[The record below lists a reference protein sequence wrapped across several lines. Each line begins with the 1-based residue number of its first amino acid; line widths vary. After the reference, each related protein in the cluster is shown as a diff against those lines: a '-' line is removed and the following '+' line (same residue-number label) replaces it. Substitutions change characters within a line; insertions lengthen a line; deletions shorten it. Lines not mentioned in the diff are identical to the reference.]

1 MNVQGSTEE
10 QLAQALKKLE
20 DAELRCQA
28 TTREIWQIDMALGRE
43 EDRANAAE
51 ARSRELEQR
60 IQELEAGAGG
70 AAPPAALE
78 AELRNWQARAEAAE
92 ARVTSSESLLR
103 AAQARSDQLE
113 TLASEAQE
121 RLEVQSARAQGLES
135 KNRDLVDDL
144 QAAEA
149 RLRQAER
156 WAEEVEANL
165 REVQAGAGASR
176 DLQDDLLAAQARL
189 RSAEERSEAA
199 TRTLEEREDR
209 LRQAESRVQE
219 LESRLRET
227 EERLEAA
234 ERRVETATIRAESA
248 EISAGASAQLA
259 DRLAEAEGR
268 AREAE
273 RSLEIAEQRAE
284 ASAQRAHV
292 AEVNAGAEHEERLKE
307 ALRRAEAAESSA
319 GAGAELVER
328 LAEAEQRLQEAEAR
342 LRSAEER
349 EQDAESRFR
358 AAQAQRLEAEQK
370 LAELAPRELGNPE
383 AEARL
388 LEAEQRAQQAEE
400 SLKEAQYRARSA
412 EENLQEA
419 QYRARSAE
427 ERLTDAQSQVAELRV
442 RLEQA
447 PAGAPD
453 PALQGQVDAAKL
465 RAYEAEERARS
476 AEDRARQAQEQ
487 VQSLE
492 ARLAAQGPADQAPT
506 GGGSPELEAQLQK
519 AQEMAQLNA
528 EKAELLTARSQ
539 QAMERAQLA
548 EEKVTLAEARAQQ
561 SEERALAAE
570 QRVRE
575 AEGRARQAQAGAG
588 DFEDRIRR
596 AEDRARDSDKVYAAA
611 EEKAREA
618 EQLQKESWAR
628 VRDAE
633 LKANQA
639 SVELKKLNEKI
650 AEYEKR
656 TQESDRETQRLAFQD
671 ALTGLPNYNLINQ
684 YLDFT
689 VKQCVRYKRVSA
701 LLVIDID
708 RFKVFNEA
716 MGFKAGDELLV
727 SIAERLKTAVRDTD
741 SLGRRGEDE
750 FLILLSELNPG
761 DENASADTRRLTLQ
775 ANVELVAKRVMN
787 SLATPFVVQ
796 GQKYYIQASIGISL
810 CPDDAETP
818 STMFE
823 NADTAMYHV
832 KETGRNRYHF
842 YSADMR
848 KRQEKRLTLDTQLR
862 HALERNEFALL
873 YQPIVNL
880 AAGKGKG
887 SMVGVE
893 AFIRW
898 NHRIDGLVTPDY
910 FLPAAEESGMIVPIG
925 HWVVQQVCA
934 MMRDWLGSG
943 LRIFASINLSKRQLL
958 QADLVD
964 TVLAIVSEH
973 RIPPEVIYM
982 DIAEGV
988 NTLNPDLMDRVIA
1001 ELGQAGIRIAIDDF
1015 GIGYSSLARINPTY
1029 TKILKIDSSIIRGL
1043 PNDKQSTT
1051 VCIAAI
1057 NLARSLGLLPLA
1069 EGVENANQVKFL
1081 TKYECALA
1089 QGFFFSE
1096 PVPPAEIGAMHRNKK
1111 VWKF

>member
-1 MNVQGSTEE
+1 VNVQGSIEE

-20 DAELRCQA
+20 DAETRCQA
-28 TTREIWQIDMALGRE
+28 TTREIWQIDMALGKE

-51 ARSRELEQR
+51 ARCRELEQR
-60 IQELEAGAGG
+60 IQELEAGGSSG
-70 AAPPAALE
+70 PAVDTSALE
-78 AELRNWQARAEAAE
+78 AELAEWRGRAEQAEARIAAAESLLRDMQTRSEQQHAEVQTRVQELEAQLQAAGAGEARLHELEGKNRDLQDDLLAAE
-92 ARVTSSESLLR
+92 ARVR
-103 AAQARSDQLE
+103 AADR
-113 TLASEAQE
+113 
-121 RLEVQSARAQGLES
+121 RAGELES
-135 KNRDLVDDL
+135 QLQAALANAGSSQDLQDDL

-149 RLRQAER
+149 RLR
-156 WAEEVEANL
+156 
-165 REVQAGAGASR
+165 
-176 DLQDDLLAAQARL
+176 
-189 RSAEERSEAA
+189 
-199 TRTLEEREDR
+199 
-209 LRQAESRVQE
+209 
-219 LESRLRET
+219 
-227 EERLEAA
+227 
-234 ERRVETATIRAESA
+234 
-248 EISAGASAQLA
+248 
-259 DRLAEAEGR
+259 LAE
-268 AREAE
+268 
-273 RSLEIAEQRAE
+273 
-284 ASAQRAHV
+284 
-292 AEVNAGAEHEERLKE
+292 
-307 ALRRAEAAESSA
+307 
-319 GAGAELVER
+319 ER
-328 LAEAEQRLQEAEAR
+328 LAEAQRSSEERSRLAEILESRLGQAETRATEAEAR
-342 LRSAEER
+342 LAETEERARAAESREDQSGRLAEVEAHKEEVEVRLRAAEER
-349 EQDAESRFR
+349 LGDLLVQLKDAEPR
-358 AAQAQRLEAEQK
+358 QR
-370 LAELAPRELGNPE
+370 E
-383 AEARL
+383 AEAR
-388 LEAEQRAQQAEE
+388 AQA
-400 SLKEAQYRARSA
+400 
-412 EENLQEA
+412 
-419 QYRARSAE
+419 AE
-427 ERLTDAQSQVAELRV
+427 ERLAAAQSELGELRA
-442 RLEQA
+442 RLEAA
-447 PAGAPD
+447 PTGGPD
-453 PALQGQVDAAKL
+453 PALQAQLDAAKL
-465 RAYEAEERARS
+465 RAYEAE
-476 AEDRARQAQEQ
+476 DRARLAEERVRQTLEQ
-487 VQSLE
+487 VQALE
-492 ARLAAQGPADQAPT
+492 ARVAEASALPATA
-506 GGGSPELEAQLQK
+506 GSPELEARLQK
-519 AQEMAQLNA
+519 AEEMAQLQA
-528 EKAELLTARSQ
+528 EKAELLTARSN
-539 QAMERAQLA
+539 QALERAQLA
-548 EEKVTLAEARAQQ
+548 EEKVALAEARAAQAD
-561 SEERALAAE
+561 ERALAAE

-575 AEGRARQAQAGAG
+575 AENRARQAESGSG
-588 DFEDRIRR
+588 NIEERLRR
-596 AEDRARDSDKVYAAA
+596 AEERARDSDKVYAAA

-618 EQLQKESWAR
+618 EQVSKESWTR
-628 VRDAE
+628 VREAE

-639 SVELKKLNEKI
+639 SVELKKLHEKI

-689 VKQCVRYKRVSA
+689 VKQCMRYKRVSA

-761 DENASADTRRLTLQ
+761 DESAGPEVRRLTLQ

-818 STMFE
+818 SAMFE

-862 HALERNEFALL
+862 HALERGEFQLL
-873 YQPIVNL
+873 YQPVINL

-893 AFIRW
+893 ALIRW
-898 NHRIDGLVTPDY
+898 NHRIDGMVTPDY
-910 FLPAAEESGMIVPIG
+910 FLPAAEETGMIVPIG
-925 HWVVQQVCA
+925 HWVVAQVCA
-934 MMRDWLGSG
+934 MMREWLASG

-958 QADLVD
+958 QADLAD
-964 TVLAIVSEH
+964 TVLSIVSEH
-973 RIPPEVIYM
+973 RVPPEVIYM

-1029 TKILKIDSSIIRGL
+1029 TKILKIDASIIRGL
-1043 PNDKQSTT
+1043 PNDKQSST

>member
-60 IQELEAGAGG
+60 IQELEAGGGGG
-70 AAPPAALE
+70 AGPSAELE

-92 ARVTSSESLLR
+92 ARVSSSENLLR

-113 TLASEAQE
+113 TLASEADA
-121 RLEVQSARAQGLES
+121 RLRQADLKFEDLESQIREARAGAGATQ
-135 KNRDLVDDL
+135 DLQDDL

-149 RLRQAER
+149 RLRVAQER
-156 WAEEVEANL
+156 LEEAN
-165 REVQAGAGASR
+165 RK
-176 DLQDDLLAAQARL
+176 
-189 RSAEERSEAA
+189 
-199 TRTLEEREDR
+199 LEEREDR
-209 LRQAESRVQE
+209 LRQAESRAAEFEDRLREVEGRLAAAEGQAGAGAE
-219 LESRLRET
+219 LESRLRDT
-227 EERLEAA
+227 EQRLEAA
-234 ERRVETATIRAESA
+234 ERRAETANIRAESA

-259 DRLAEAEGR
+259 DRLAEAESR

-273 RSLEIAEQRAE
+273 RSLELAEQRAE
-284 ASAQRAHV
+284 TAAQRAQAFEAQ
-292 AEVNAGAEHEERLKE
+292 AEAEQEER
-307 ALRRAEAAESSA
+307 
-319 GAGAELVER
+319 
-328 LAEAEQRLQEAEAR
+328 EQRLQEAERRAEAAGGELAER
-342 LRSAEER
+342 LAAAEEREREAVTRWQAAEER

-358 AAQAQRLEAEQK
+358 AAQAQRHEAEQR
-370 LAELAPRELGNPE
+370 LAELQPASPE
-383 AEARL
+383 AEERL
-388 LEAEQRAQQAEE
+388 REAEQRAEQAEE

-412 EENLQEA
+412 EESLQEA

-427 ERLTDAQSQVAELRV
+427 ERLNEAQGQVAELRV

-447 PAGAPD
+447 PAGGAD

-487 VQSLE
+487 VQALE
-492 ARLAAQGPADQAPT
+492 ARLAEAPAAASTPFLV
-506 GGGSPELEAQLQK
+506 GGGSPELEAQLKK
-519 AQEMAQLNA
+519 AEDMAQLNA

-548 EEKVTLAEARAQQ
+548 EEKVTIAEARAQQ

-575 AEGRARQAQAGAG
+575 AEGRARQAEVGSG

-596 AEDRARDSDKVYAAA
+596 AEERARDSDKVYLAA

-639 SVELKKLNEKI
+639 AVELKKLNEKI

-775 ANVELVAKRVMN
+775 ANVELVAKRVMS

-862 HALERNEFALL
+862 HALERNEFTLV

-898 NHRIDGLVTPDY
+898 QHRIDGLVTPDY